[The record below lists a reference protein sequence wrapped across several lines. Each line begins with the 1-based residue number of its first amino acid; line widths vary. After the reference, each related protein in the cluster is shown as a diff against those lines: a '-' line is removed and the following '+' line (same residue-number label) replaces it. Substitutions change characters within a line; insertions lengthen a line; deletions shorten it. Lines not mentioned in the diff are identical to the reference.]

1 MSTHLEKRQKWRP
14 PLPDE
19 NKSTKFVRWINVVD
33 ASLHRKLESFQ
44 NIIKHITLSKFRPRY
59 LVRFYYP
66 IMITTKKFCEQEKKP
81 AKFLSKLWS
90 FYPKFKLWSITLRE
104 TEKHCIECLMA
115 EGCIVL
121 IYFSKLQ
128 FKKCNFKSTLIR
140 RLPGDTRIES
150 RPVNKYVT
158 FLNFKGSISYLNEGL
173 GIRAHAYANAI
184 IINTMLT
191 PLPRRPLR

>member
-1 MSTHLEKRQKWRP
+1 MSHLRP
-14 PLPDE
+14 SDLNSNSLLVYLKLRFMSSLKPTLEDE
-19 NKSTKFVRWINVVD
+19 DVYSPGETPKMAATVAWGKKSTKFVLWINVVD

-66 IMITTKKFCEQEKKP
+66 IMVTTKKFCEQEKKP

-104 TEKHCIECLMA
+104 TEKHCTECLMA
-115 EGCIVL
+115 EGCKVL

-158 FLNFKGSISYLNEGL
+158 FLNF
-173 GIRAHAYANAI
+173 
-184 IINTMLT
+184 
-191 PLPRRPLR
+191 